1 MQGNNS
7 KALTTRQR
15 PQKRD
20 QDYEKHQGGPR
31 GPLHHAD
38 ELEDGL
44 LLLFFSVWSCCWTSV
59 PSCPPQA
66 LRLTT
71 QTRSNNKTTLP
82 RLFAGTSPPG
92 DIHIIGMVGSRSPW
106 KVEVSLLIFF
116 CSVWAVGQS
125 ARRGGQFP
133 TRYPRPIKPTRVNN
147 NDKKIRIN
155 KGRRVPRAPTDVT

>member
-1 MQGNNS
+1 M
-7 KALTTRQR
+7 
-15 PQKRD
+15 
-20 QDYEKHQGGPR
+20 
-31 GPLHHAD
+31 
-38 ELEDGL
+38 
-44 LLLFFSVWSCCWTSV
+44 V

-82 RLFAGTSPPG
+82 RIFAGTSPPG

-155 KGRRVPRAPTDVT
+155 KGRRVPRAPTDVTPCVIISLLLCELWPLFTLHIIIAICINPTAGTIHHASATSFCIPLVTPPL